1 MTTNKPIRV
10 QIKPQIVALL
20 EPIKPEHQTMAT
32 FINDM
37 LFRASKGLTP
47 YATLNLS
54 SEQSSPEKTKIKKQE
69 SADKFSN
76 IESINKNKEK
86 KKIDVFA
93 SPKIKKEYIPDD
105 LQRHADLIVEWWPI
119 RHKKKAT
126 CSQKVANRIFDKL
139 RSFNLDDQIK
149 SLQMAIIGGYKD
161 VYQPNLQKIYK
172 KEEISAKHPQS
183 KVFKASELD
192 WPQIKVVDE
201 LKYNDDAKGGQN
213 EFAS

>member
-1 MTTNKPIRV
+1 MTTNKPLRV

-37 LFRASKGLTP
+37 LYRTSKGLTA
-47 YATLNLS
+47 YDKMNLS
-54 SEQSSPEKTKIKKQE
+54 SEQSSPEKTKEKKQE

-86 KKIDVFA
+86 KKIDPFS
-93 SPKIKKEYIPDD
+93 SPKIKKELIPDD

-126 CSQKVANRIFDKL
+126 CSQKVANRIFKEL
-139 RSFNLDDQIK
+139 RTYTLEEQIK
-149 SLQMAIIGGYKD
+149 ALEMAIIGGYMNIYK
-161 VYQPNLQKIYK
+161 PNDKKFFK
-172 KEEISAKHPQS
+172 KEEPVVNHPAS
-183 KVFKASELD
+183 RVFTAERGF
-192 WPQIKVVDE
+192 E
-201 LKYNDDAKGGQN
+201 
-213 EFAS
+213 

>member
-20 EPIKPEHQTMAT
+20 EPIKPEHQTMST
-32 FINDM
+32 FIND
-37 LFRASKGLTP
+37 LLYRTSKGLTP
-47 YATLNLS
+47 YVTLNLS
-54 SEQSSPEKTKIKKQE
+54 SEQSSPEKTKEKKE
-69 SADKFSN
+69 KSADKFSN

-86 KKIDVFA
+86 KKIDPFS
-93 SPKIKKEYIPDD
+93 SPNIKKELIPDD

-139 RSFNLDDQIK
+139 RSFSLDDQIK
-149 SLQMAIIGGYKD
+149 SLEMAIIGGYKD

-201 LKYNDDAKGGQN
+201 LKYNDDAKGG
-213 EFAS
+213 AK

>member
-47 YATLNLS
+47 YVTLNLS
-54 SEQSSPEKTKIKKQE
+54 SEQSSPEKTKEKKQE

-86 KKIDVFA
+86 KKIDPFS
-93 SPKIKKEYIPDD
+93 SPKIKKELIPDD

-126 CSQKVANRIFDKL
+126 CSEKVAQRIFKTL
-139 RSFNLDDQIK
+139 RSFTLEDQIK
-149 SLQMAIIGGYKD
+149 SLEMAIIGGYKD
-161 VYQPNLQKIYK
+161 VYKPNLQKIYK
-172 KEEISAKHPQS
+172 KEEPVVNHPAS
-183 KVFKASELD
+183 KVFKASDLD

-201 LKYNDDAKGGQN
+201 LKYVDTK
-213 EFAS
+213 EEKK

>member
-37 LFRASKGLTP
+37 LYRTSKGLTA
-47 YATLNLS
+47 YGNMNLS
-54 SEQSSPEKTKIKKQE
+54 SEQSSPEKTKEKKQE

-93 SPKIKKEYIPDD
+93 SPNIKKEYIPDD

-126 CSQKVANRIFDKL
+126 CSEKVAQRIFKTL
-139 RSFNLDDQIK
+139 RSFTLDEQIRA
-149 SLQMAIIGGYKD
+149 LEMAIIGGYKD
-161 VYQPNLQKIYK
+161 VYKPNNKFLQKLNPTV
-172 KEEISAKHPQS
+172 EVPHPAH
-183 KVFKASELD
+183 KVFKASEQN
-192 WPQIKVVDE
+192 WPNIKVVNE
-201 LKYNDDAKGGQN
+201 LTYEDDGKI
-213 EFAS
+213 S

>member
-1 MTTNKPIRV
+1 MTTNKPLRV

-20 EPIKPEHQTMAT
+20 EPIKPEHQTMST
-32 FINDM
+32 FIND
-37 LFRASKGLTP
+37 LLYRTIKGLTP

-54 SEQSSPEKTKIKKQE
+54 SEQSSPEKTKEKKQE

-93 SPKIKKEYIPDD
+93 SPNIKKEYIPDD

-139 RSFNLDDQIK
+139 RSFSLDDQIK
-149 SLQMAIIGGYKD
+149 SLEMAIIGGYKD

-192 WPQIKVVDE
+192 WPNIKVVNE
-201 LKYNDDAKGGQN
+201 LKYNDDGKI
-213 EFAS
+213 S

>member
-47 YATLNLS
+47 YVTLNLS
-54 SEQSSPEKTKIKKQE
+54 SEQSSPEKTKEKKQE
-69 SADKFSN
+69 SADKISN

-86 KKIDVFA
+86 KKIDPFS
-93 SPKIKKEYIPDD
+93 SPKIKKELIPDD

-126 CSQKVANRIFDKL
+126 CSQKVANRIFNTL
-139 RSFNLDDQIK
+139 RSFSLDDQIK
-149 SLQMAIIGGYKD
+149 SLEMAIIGGYKD
-161 VYQPNLQKIYK
+161 VYKPNNNKFGQ
-172 KEEISAKHPQS
+172 KEEISVKHPQS
-183 KVFKASELD
+183 RVFKASDLD
-192 WPQIKVVDE
+192 WPPIRVVDE
-201 LKYNDDAKGGQN
+201 LKYKVDGK
-213 EFAS
+213 EV

>member
-20 EPIKPEHQTMAT
+20 EPIKPEHQSMST
-32 FINDM
+32 FVND
-37 LFRASKGLTP
+37 LLYRTSKGLTP
-47 YATLNLS
+47 YVTLNLS
-54 SEQSSPEKTKIKKQE
+54 SEQSSPEKTKEKKQE

-93 SPKIKKEYIPDD
+93 SPNIKKEYIPDD

-139 RSFNLDDQIK
+139 RSFSLDDQIK
-149 SLQMAIIGGYKD
+149 SLEIAIIGGYKD

-201 LKYNDDAKGGQN
+201 LKYNDDAKGG
-213 EFAS
+213 AK

>member
-1 MTTNKPIRV
+1 MTTNKPLRV

-20 EPIKPEHQTMAT
+20 ELIKPKHQTMAT

-47 YATLNLS
+47 YVTLNLS

-93 SPKIKKEYIPDD
+93 SAKIKKEYIPDD
-105 LQRHADLIVEWWPI
+105 LQRYADLIVEWWPI

-139 RSFNLDDQIK
+139 RTFTLEDQIK
-149 SLQMAIIGGYKD
+149 SLEMAIIGGYKD

-201 LKYNDDAKGGQN
+201 LKYNDDAKGG
-213 EFAS
+213 AK

>member
-1 MTTNKPIRV
+1 MTTNKPVRV

-47 YATLNLS
+47 YVTLNLS
-54 SEQSSPEKTKIKKQE
+54 SEQSSPEKTKEKKQE

-86 KKIDVFA
+86 KKIDPFS
-93 SPKIKKEYIPDD
+93 SPKIKKELIPDD

-139 RSFNLDDQIK
+139 RSFSLDDQIK
-149 SLQMAIIGGYKD
+149 SLEIAIIGGYKD

-201 LKYNDDAKGGQN
+201 LKYNDDAKGG
-213 EFAS
+213 AK

>member
-20 EPIKPEHQTMAT
+20 EPIKPEHQTMST
-32 FINDM
+32 FIND
-37 LFRASKGLTP
+37 LLYRTSKGLTP
-47 YATLNLS
+47 YVTLNLS
-54 SEQSSPEKTKIKKQE
+54 SEQSSPKKTKIKKQE

-86 KKIDVFA
+86 KKFDVFA
-93 SPKIKKEYIPDD
+93 SSNIKKEYIPDD

-119 RHKKKAT
+119 RYKKKAT

-139 RSFNLDDQIK
+139 RSFSLNDQIK
-149 SLQMAIIGGYKD
+149 SLEMAIIGGYKD
-161 VYQPNLQKIYK
+161 VYEPNLQKIYK

-183 KVFKASELD
+183 KVFKASEQN
-192 WPQIKVVDE
+192 WPNLKVVNE
-201 LKYNDDAKGGQN
+201 LTYKDDAKGG
-213 EFAS
+213 AK

>member
-54 SEQSSPEKTKIKKQE
+54 SEQSSPEKTKEKKQE

-86 KKIDVFA
+86 KKIDPFSSA
-93 SPKIKKEYIPDD
+93 KIKKELIPDD
-105 LQRHADLIVEWWPI
+105 LQRHADLIVEWWAV
-119 RHKKKAT
+119 RHRNKAT
-126 CSQKVANRIFDKL
+126 CSTSVSNRIFDKL
-139 RSFNLDDQIK
+139 RKFTPQTKKIALEKAIAGGWKDIYEIK
-149 SLQMAIIGGYKD
+149 GSKFT
-161 VYQPNLQKIYK
+161 
-172 KEEISAKHPQS
+172 EEPKNNHPAS
-183 KVFKASELD
+183 RVFT
-192 WPQIKVVDE
+192 
-201 LKYNDDAKGGQN
+201 AKGGF
-213 EFAS
+213 E

>member
-20 EPIKPEHQTMAT
+20 EPIKPEHQTMST
-32 FINDM
+32 FIND
-37 LFRASKGLTP
+37 LLYRTSKGLTP

-54 SEQSSPEKTKIKKQE
+54 SEQSSPEKTKEKKQE

-93 SPKIKKEYIPDD
+93 FPNIKKEYIPDD

-139 RSFNLDDQIK
+139 RSFSLDDQIK
-149 SLQMAIIGGYKD
+149 SLEMAIIGGYKD

-192 WPQIKVVDE
+192 WPQIKVVNE
-201 LKYNDDAKGGQN
+201 LKYNDDGKI
-213 EFAS
+213 S

>member
-1 MTTNKPIRV
+1 MTTNKPLRV

-20 EPIKPEHQTMAT
+20 EPIKPEHQTMST
-32 FINDM
+32 FIND
-37 LFRASKGLTP
+37 LLYRTSKGLTP
-47 YATLNLS
+47 YVTLNLS
-54 SEQSSPEKTKIKKQE
+54 SEQSSPEKTKEKKQE

-93 SPKIKKEYIPDD
+93 SPNIKKEYIPDD

-139 RSFNLDDQIK
+139 RSFSLDDQIK
-149 SLQMAIIGGYKD
+149 SLEMAIIGGYKD

-201 LKYNDDAKGGQN
+201 LKYNDDGKI
-213 EFAS
+213 S